1 MQNKSTTT
9 SNNKNKKKQKNNLN
23 VILNFS
29 KPYKTNKILLSNQ
42 K

>member
-9 SNNKNKKKQKNNLN
+9 SNNKNQKKQKNNLN

-29 KPYKTNKILLSNQ
+29 KPYKTNKILLYNQ